1 MKFSDIEYARR
12 RPCGARYCE
21 QAAAYRNAQSR
32 RLLEELDAAFAQA
45 VDDRNVRVIVLC
57 AAGEHFSGGHDLGS
71 ADELEDRKQRPLED
85 GLRGRY
91 AHSREHFVDK
101 TLRWRELPKPT
112 LAAVQGYCIFA
123 GWMVA
128 SAMDIIFAAD
138 DAMFLAANFQ
148 YFSIPW
154 DVHPRRAKEL
164 LYESRFI
171 DADGGRWSWAWS
183 IVWCRAPALLDETLE
198 YAHRIAANDP
208 FQLRMIKLAVNQM
221 QDQQGFAA
229 HISAAHALHILSSE
243 GEKDPDYALKVPE
256 GRRRPMVQRAF
267 ENYELQQEAN
277 AKRRQSVQ
285 AAAAASFQSALHGRP
300 NASPM
305 TASARC
311 FSRSSSANLLAT
323 TASAVRC
330 RRFPPRVRR
339 FRGTASL
346 PCCAHACAG
355 C

>member
-1 MKFSDIEYARR
+1 MMEYEDIEYRVDGHVAIVMVN
-12 RPCGARYCE
+12 RP
-21 QAAAYRNAQSR
+21 AYRNAQSR
-32 RLLEELDAAFAQA
+32 RLLEELDAAFGRA
-45 VDDRNVRVIVLC
+45 VDDVDVRVIVLH

-71 ADELEDRKQRPLED
+71 PDEQADRQARPLEA

-91 AHSREHFVDK
+91 AHSREHYVTK

-138 DAMFLAANFQ
+138 DAMFLGANFQ

-154 DVHPRRAKEL
+154 DMHPRKAKEL

-171 DADGGRWSWAWS
+171 DA
-183 IVWCRAPALLDETLE
+183 PEALDLGLVNRVVPRTRLLEETLD

-229 HISAAHALHILSSE
+229 HISSAHALHMLSSE

-256 GRRRPMVQRAF
+256 GRRRPMVERAF
-267 ENYELQQEAN
+267 ENY
-277 AKRRQSVQ
+277 
-285 AAAAASFQSALHGRP
+285 AL
-300 NASPM
+300 NKQK
-305 TASARC
+305 T
-311 FSRSSSANLLAT
+311 
-323 TASAVRC
+323 
-330 RRFPPRVRR
+330 
-339 FRGTASL
+339 
-346 PCCAHACAG
+346 
-355 C
+355 

>member
-1 MKFSDIEYARR
+1 MHFHDIEYDVDGHVARVTAN
-12 RPCGARYCE
+12 RPSV
-21 QAAAYRNAQSR
+21 RNAQSR

-45 VDDRNVRVIVLC
+45 IDDPNVRVIVLC

-71 ADELEDRKQRPLED
+71 ADELEDRKQRPLEE

-91 AHSREHFVDK
+91 AHSREHFVNK

-171 DADGGRWSWAWS
+171 DASEAAELGLVNR
-183 IVWCRAPALLDETLE
+183 VLPRAALMDATLD

-229 HISAAHALHILSSE
+229 HISSAHALHILSSE
-243 GEKDPDYALKVPE
+243 GEKDPNYALQVPE

-267 ENYELQQEAN
+267 ENYEINKKKQ
-277 AKRRQSVQ
+277 
-285 AAAAASFQSALHGRP
+285 
-300 NASPM
+300 
-305 TASARC
+305 
-311 FSRSSSANLLAT
+311 
-323 TASAVRC
+323 
-330 RRFPPRVRR
+330 
-339 FRGTASL
+339 
-346 PCCAHACAG
+346 
-355 C
+355 

>member
-1 MKFSDIEYARR
+1 MRFTDIEYAVDGHVARVTAN
-12 RPCGARYCE
+12 RPRV
-21 QAAAYRNAQSR
+21 RNAQSR

-45 VDDRNVRVIVLC
+45 SEDHNVRVIVLS

-71 ADELEDRKQRPLED
+71 EDELEDRKTRPLED

-148 YFSIPW
+148 YFSSPW

-171 DADGGRWSWAWS
+171 DAGEAAELGLVNRVVPRVELMA
-183 IVWCRAPALLDETLE
+183 ETLE

-229 HISAAHALHILSSE
+229 HISAAHTLHILSSE
-243 GEKDPDYALKVPE
+243 GEKDPNYALKVPE

-267 ENYELQQEAN
+267 ENYELN
-277 AKRRQSVQ
+277 KKKR
-285 AAAAASFQSALHGRP
+285 
-300 NASPM
+300 
-305 TASARC
+305 
-311 FSRSSSANLLAT
+311 
-323 TASAVRC
+323 
-330 RRFPPRVRR
+330 
-339 FRGTASL
+339 
-346 PCCAHACAG
+346 
-355 C
+355 